1 MTLAFRNV
9 DADPAD
15 PVRTWPFEALVT
27 AIERGSVRD
36 WARISVALKRDPW
49 GDVARAVEDY
59 LSYADRSGATQL
71 FRRVI
76 DQARANRDA
85 ADRARVAARVRA
97 LVAGSHLTAATFA
110 VRAGTSASRLST
122 YVTGKVVPSATTM
135 LRLERV
141 AQSAQED

>member
-27 AIERGSVRD
+27 AIERGTVRD
-36 WARISVALKRDPW
+36 WARISVVLKGDPR
-49 GDVARAVEDY
+49 GDVTRAVEDY

-71 FRRVI
+71 LRRAI

-85 ADRARVAARVRA
+85 ADRARIAAR
-97 LVAGSHLTAATFA
+97 
-110 VRAGTSASRLST
+110 
-122 YVTGKVVPSATTM
+122 
-135 LRLERV
+135 
-141 AQSAQED
+141 